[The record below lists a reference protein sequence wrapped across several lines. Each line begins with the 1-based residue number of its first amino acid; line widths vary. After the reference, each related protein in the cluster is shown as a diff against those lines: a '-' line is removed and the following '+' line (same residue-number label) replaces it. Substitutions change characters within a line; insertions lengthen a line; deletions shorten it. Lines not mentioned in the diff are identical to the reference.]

1 MTYQQWL
8 DNIKL
13 LEGRGINIQVLEL
26 LEQQEPNSV
35 IEEMLTPKL
44 EELIT
49 KRTNYSITEII
60 HNLEIIFS
68 DINELDYNLVKFKKE
83 IGFIIRL
90 IKLKQIP
97 YAIQSQ
103 IFKKFKT
110 DIDEVYKILK
120 QEADMVDY
128 TGSFS
133 QIIKNNE
140 YKWSE

>member
-1 MTYQQWL
+1 MTYQSWL
-8 DNIKL
+8 ENIKL
-13 LEGRGINIQVLEL
+13 LEGRGINLQVLEL
-26 LEQQEPNSV
+26 LEQQEPNPV

-49 KRTNYSITEII
+49 KRTNQSITAII
-60 HNLEIIFS
+60 QNLEIIFS

-97 YAIQSQ
+97 YIIQNQ
-103 IFKKFKT
+103 ILKQFKT
-110 DIDEVYKILK
+110 DINEVYKILK
-120 QEADMVDY
+120 QEADIVDY

>member
-1 MTYQQWL
+1 MTYQSWL
-8 DNIKL
+8 ENIKL
-13 LEGRGINIQVLEL
+13 LEGRGINLQVLEL
-26 LEQQEPNSV
+26 LEQQEPNPV

-49 KRTNYSITEII
+49 KRTNQSITAII
-60 HNLEIIFS
+60 QNLEIIFS

-97 YAIQSQ
+97 YIIQTQ
-103 IFKKFKT
+103 ILKQFKT

-120 QEADMVDY
+120 QEADIVDY

>member
-8 DNIKL
+8 ENIKL

-60 HNLEIIFS
+60 HNLEIIFN

-103 IFKKFKT
+103 ILKKFKT

>member
-8 DNIKL
+8 ENIKL

-68 DINELDYNLVKFKKE
+68 DINKLDYNLVKFKKE

>member
-8 DNIKL
+8 ENIKL

-60 HNLEIIFS
+60 QNLEIIFS

-103 IFKKFKT
+103 ILKKFKT

>member
-8 DNIKL
+8 ENIKL

-26 LEQQEPNSV
+26 LEHQEPNSV

-103 IFKKFKT
+103 ILKKFKT

>member
-1 MTYQQWL
+1 MTYQSWL
-8 DNIKL
+8 ENIKL
-13 LEGRGINIQVLEL
+13 LEGRGINLQVLEL
-26 LEQQEPNSV
+26 LEQQEPNPV

-49 KRTNYSITEII
+49 KRTNQSITAII
-60 HNLEIIFS
+60 QNLEIIFS

-97 YAIQSQ
+97 YIIQNRILKQ
-103 IFKKFKT
+103 FKT
-110 DIDEVYKILK
+110 DIDEVYKVLK
-120 QEADMVDY
+120 QEADIVDY

-140 YKWSE
+140 HKWSE

>member
-8 DNIKL
+8 ENIKL

-26 LEQQEPNSV
+26 LEQQEPNTV

-60 HNLEIIFS
+60 HNLEIIFN
-68 DINELDYNLVKFKKE
+68 DINELDYNLVKLKKE

-120 QEADMVDY
+120 QEADMIDY

>member
-8 DNIKL
+8 ENIKL

-60 HNLEIIFS
+60 QNLEIIFS
-68 DINELDYNLVKFKKE
+68 DINKLDYNLVKFKKE

>member
-8 DNIKL
+8 ENIKL

-44 EELIT
+44 EKLIT

-60 HNLEIIFS
+60 QNLEIIFS

-140 YKWSE
+140 YTWSE

>member
-8 DNIKL
+8 ENIKL
-13 LEGRGINIQVLEL
+13 LEGRGINFQVLEL

>member
-1 MTYQQWL
+1 MTYQSWL
-8 DNIKL
+8 ENIKL
-13 LEGRGINIQVLEL
+13 LEGRGINLQVLEL
-26 LEQQEPNSV
+26 LEQQEPNTV

-49 KRTNYSITEII
+49 KRTNQSITAII
-60 HNLEIIFS
+60 QNLEIIFS

-97 YAIQSQ
+97 YIIQSQ
-103 IFKKFKT
+103 ILKKFKT

-120 QEADMVDY
+120 QEADIVDY

>member
-1 MTYQQWL
+1 MTYQSWL
-8 DNIKL
+8 ENIKL
-13 LEGRGINIQVLEL
+13 LEGRGINLQVLEL
-26 LEQQEPNSV
+26 LEQQEQNPV

-49 KRTNYSITEII
+49 KRTNQSITAII
-60 HNLEIIFS
+60 QNLEIIFS

-97 YAIQSQ
+97 YIIQSQ
-103 IFKKFKT
+103 ILKKFKA

-120 QEADMVDY
+120 QEADIVDY

>member
-8 DNIKL
+8 ENIKL

-44 EELIT
+44 EELIM

-60 HNLEIIFS
+60 HNLEIIFN

-103 IFKKFKT
+103 ILKKFKT

>member
-8 DNIKL
+8 ENIKL

-26 LEQQEPNSV
+26 LEQQESNSV

-49 KRTNYSITEII
+49 KRTNYSITELI

>member
-1 MTYQQWL
+1 MTYQSWL
-8 DNIKL
+8 ENIKL
-13 LEGRGINIQVLEL
+13 LEGRGINLQVLEL
-26 LEQQEPNSV
+26 LEKQEPNPV

-49 KRTNYSITEII
+49 KRTNQSITAII
-60 HNLEIIFS
+60 QNLEIIFS

-97 YAIQSQ
+97 YIIQNQ
-103 IFKKFKT
+103 ILKQFKT

-120 QEADMVDY
+120 QEADIVDY

>member
-1 MTYQQWL
+1 MTYQNWL
-8 DNIKL
+8 ENIKL
-13 LEGRGINIQVLEL
+13 LEGRGINLQVLEL
-26 LEQQEPNSV
+26 LEQQEPNPV

-49 KRTNYSITEII
+49 KRTNNSITEII

-97 YAIQSQ
+97 YVIQSQ
-103 IFKKFKT
+103 ILKKFKT
-110 DIDEVYKILK
+110 DIDEVYRILK
-120 QEADMVDY
+120 QEADIVDY

>member
-8 DNIKL
+8 ENIKL

>member
-1 MTYQQWL
+1 MTYQSWL
-8 DNIKL
+8 ENIKL
-13 LEGRGINIQVLEL
+13 LEGRGINLQVLEL
-26 LEQQEPNSV
+26 LEQQEPNPV

-49 KRTNYSITEII
+49 KRTNQSITAII
-60 HNLEIIFS
+60 QNLEIIFS

-97 YAIQSQ
+97 YIIQSQ
-103 IFKKFKT
+103 ILKKFKA

-120 QEADMVDY
+120 QEADIVDY

>member
-1 MTYQQWL
+1 MTYQSWL
-8 DNIKL
+8 ENIKL
-13 LEGRGINIQVLEL
+13 LEGRGINLQVLEL
-26 LEQQEPNSV
+26 LEQQEPNPV

-49 KRTNYSITEII
+49 KRTNQSITAII
-60 HNLEIIFS
+60 KNLEIIFS

-97 YAIQSQ
+97 YIIQTQ
-103 IFKKFKT
+103 ILKQFKT

-120 QEADMVDY
+120 QEADIVDY

>member
-1 MTYQQWL
+1 MTYQSWL
-8 DNIKL
+8 ENIKL
-13 LEGRGINIQVLEL
+13 LEGRGINLQVLEL
-26 LEQQEPNSV
+26 LEQQEPNPV

-49 KRTNYSITEII
+49 KRTNQSITAIMQ
-60 HNLEIIFS
+60 NLEIIFS

-97 YAIQSQ
+97 YIIQNRILKQ
-103 IFKKFKT
+103 FKT

-120 QEADMVDY
+120 QEADIVDY

>member
-8 DNIKL
+8 ENIKL

-60 HNLEIIFS
+60 QNLEIIFS

-140 YKWSE
+140 YKWIE

>member
-8 DNIKL
+8 ENIKL

-44 EELIT
+44 EELIM

-60 HNLEIIFS
+60 HNLEIIFN

-83 IGFIIRL
+83 IGFINRL

-103 IFKKFKT
+103 ILKKFKT

>member
-8 DNIKL
+8 ENIKL

-97 YAIQSQ
+97 YAIQTQ

>member
-1 MTYQQWL
+1 MTYQSWL
-8 DNIKL
+8 ENIKL
-13 LEGRGINIQVLEL
+13 LEGRGINLQVLEL
-26 LEQQEPNSV
+26 LEQQEPNTV

-49 KRTNYSITEII
+49 KRTNQSITAII
-60 HNLEIIFS
+60 QNLEIIFS

-97 YAIQSQ
+97 YIIQSQ
-103 IFKKFKT
+103 ILKQFKT

-120 QEADMVDY
+120 QEADIVDY

>member
-8 DNIKL
+8 ENIKL

-26 LEQQEPNSV
+26 LEQQEQNSV

-97 YAIQSQ
+97 YAIQSR
-103 IFKKFKT
+103 ILKKFKT

>member
-1 MTYQQWL
+1 MTYQSWL
-8 DNIKL
+8 ENIKL
-13 LEGRGINIQVLEL
+13 LEGRGINLQVLEL
-26 LEQQEPNSV
+26 LEQQEPNPV

-49 KRTNYSITEII
+49 KRTNQSITAII
-60 HNLEIIFS
+60 QNLEIIFS

-97 YAIQSQ
+97 YIIQSQ
-103 IFKKFKT
+103 ILKQFKT

-120 QEADMVDY
+120 QEADIVDY

>member
-8 DNIKL
+8 ENIKL

-26 LEQQEPNSV
+26 LEQQEPNTV

-60 HNLEIIFS
+60 QNLEIIFS

>member
-1 MTYQQWL
+1 MTYQSWL
-8 DNIKL
+8 ENIKL
-13 LEGRGINIQVLEL
+13 LEGRGINLQVLEL
-26 LEQQEPNSV
+26 LEQQAPNPV

-49 KRTNYSITEII
+49 KRTNQSITAII
-60 HNLEIIFS
+60 QNLEIIFS

-97 YAIQSQ
+97 YIIQNQ
-103 IFKKFKT
+103 IFKQFKT

-120 QEADMVDY
+120 QEADIADY

>member
-8 DNIKL
+8 ENIKL

-103 IFKKFKT
+103 ILKKFKT

>member
-1 MTYQQWL
+1 MTYQSWL
-8 DNIKL
+8 ENIKL
-13 LEGRGINIQVLEL
+13 LEGRGINLQVLEL
-26 LEQQEPNSV
+26 LEQQEPNPV

-49 KRTNYSITEII
+49 KRTNQSITAII
-60 HNLEIIFS
+60 QNLEIIFS

-97 YAIQSQ
+97 YIIQNQ
-103 IFKKFKT
+103 IFKQFKT

-120 QEADMVDY
+120 QEADIVDY

>member
-8 DNIKL
+8 ENIKL

-44 EELIT
+44 EELIM
-49 KRTNYSITEII
+49 KRTNHSITEII
-60 HNLEIIFS
+60 HNLEIIFN

-103 IFKKFKT
+103 ILKKFKT

>member
-8 DNIKL
+8 ENIKL

-44 EELIT
+44 AELIT

-60 HNLEIIFS
+60 HNLEIIFN

-103 IFKKFKT
+103 ILKKFKT

>member
-8 DNIKL
+8 ENIKL

-60 HNLEIIFS
+60 QNLEIIFS

>member
-8 DNIKL
+8 ENIKL

-60 HNLEIIFS
+60 QNLEIIFS

-133 QIIKNNE
+133 QIIKNN
-140 YKWSE
+140 